1 MQRWVWVALPDVV
14 DPALG
19 EATVWTCDG
28 ETRNGDVALL
38 YRATEFKDFAYVFK
52 ARTDARYDA
61 RLKREFGTDYA
72 CDADV
77 VAELRE
83 PITLPQVRAE
93 PRLANWTALLLNF
106 HGSAFPISPSQW
118 KTLLGLASPLDRPRL
133 RAVGGG

>member
-1 MQRWVWVALPDVV
+1 MGAMQHWVWVALPDVE

-19 EATVWTCDG
+19 EKTVWTCHE

-38 YRATEFKDFAYVFK
+38 YRATDFMDFAYLFK
-52 ARTDARYDA
+52 VRSEPRYDA
-61 RLKREFGTDYA
+61 GLKREFGADYA

-83 PITLPQVRAE
+83 PITLRQVRAE

-106 HGSAFPISPSQW
+106 HGSAFPISPSEW
-118 KTLLGLASPLDRPRL
+118 
-133 RAVGGG
+133 